1 MAAGFSS
8 TMRYLGGIAGVA
20 VLGRLL
26 HLSGS
31 RTVVLD
37 AHHTVLTVFLV
48 VLGVTLLCPIAL
60 GPLARRR
67 PVEPATAAAAPP
79 A

>member
-26 HLSGS
+26 HLTGN
-31 RTVVLD
+31 RDAVLH
-37 AHHTVLTVFLV
+37 AHHTVLTVFLI
-48 VLGVTLLCPIAL
+48 VLIASLALPPAL
-60 GPLARRR
+60 GPVVRKRG
-67 PVEPATAAAAPP
+67 PIPADAPIGQR